1 MLEIVFSES
10 ACGALKLA
18 QHYGEGKYR
27 GGAIGVIARNEDGS
41 TPSEEELGRLR
52 HEAEGRERRAWERA
66 VPLGGQ
72 REDVFCFGLALSV
85 GDVAPEA
92 FWENRRA
99 ALSGLWGR
107 WDEGYRCETLGRAL
121 QTAQAA
127 LETVRKRLSAG
138 EPMRIWHSAQQDEA
152 CGLRWLLAALA
163 PWRGARGDVLL
174 VELPAY
180 CEDAE
185 DACLRSFRDWG
196 DVNIEY
202 WGRFAKRQ
210 RAVSPRLCAA
220 LANEWRAVEAENAPL
235 RALVGGR
242 LRSLPEDAYDLS
254 IRRAL
259 AEAPREFREGRLI
272 GDILGRYALDVSD
285 GWLAMRLE
293 AMVQSGELAVVQEA
307 GADRPYS
314 RVLRRAVH

>member
-1 MLEIVFSES
+1 
-10 ACGALKLA
+10 
-18 QHYGEGKYR
+18 
-27 GGAIGVIARNEDGS
+27 
-41 TPSEEELGRLR
+41 
-52 HEAEGRERRAWERA
+52 
-66 VPLGGQ
+66 
-72 REDVFCFGLALSV
+72 
-85 GDVAPEA
+85 
-92 FWENRRA
+92 
-99 ALSGLWGR
+99 
-107 WDEGYRCETLGRAL
+107 
-121 QTAQAA
+121 
-127 LETVRKRLSAG
+127 
-138 EPMRIWHSAQQDEA
+138 MRVWHSRQPDEA
-152 CGLRWLLAALA
+152 CGLRWLLSALA

-272 GDILGRYALDVSD
+272 SD
-285 GWLAMRLE
+285 GWLAMRIE
-293 AMVQSGELAVVQEA
+293 AMVQSGELAVVREA
-307 GADRPYS
+307 EADRPYS
-314 RVLRRAVH
+314 RVLRRA

>member
-18 QHYGEGKYR
+18 QRYGEGRYR

-41 TPSEEELGRLR
+41 KPSQEELDKLR
-52 HEAEGRERRAWERA
+52 REAEERERRAWERA

-72 REDVFCFGLALSV
+72 REDVFCFALALSV
-85 GDVAPEA
+85 GNIAPEA
-92 FWENRRA
+92 FREHRRE
-99 ALSGLWGR
+99 ALSALWGG
-107 WDEGYRCETLGRAL
+107 WDEGYRKETLDRVL
-121 QTAQAA
+121 QTARAA
-127 LETVRKRLSAG
+127 LETVRGRFERG
-138 EPMRIWHSAQQDEA
+138 EPLRVWHSRQPDEA
-152 CGLRWLLAALA
+152 CGLRWLLSALA

-185 DACLRSFRDWG
+185 DTCLRSFRDWG
-196 DVNIEY
+196 EVNIEY

-210 RAVSPRLCAA
+210 RAVSPRLCA
-220 LANEWRAVEAENAPL
+220 
-235 RALVGGR
+235 ALVGGR

-272 GDILGRYALDVSD
+272 GDILGRYALGVGD
-285 GWLAMRLE
+285 GWLAMRIE
-293 AMVQSGELAVVQEA
+293 AMVQSGELAVAREA
-307 GADRPYS
+307 EADRPYS
-314 RVLRRAVH
+314 RVLRRA